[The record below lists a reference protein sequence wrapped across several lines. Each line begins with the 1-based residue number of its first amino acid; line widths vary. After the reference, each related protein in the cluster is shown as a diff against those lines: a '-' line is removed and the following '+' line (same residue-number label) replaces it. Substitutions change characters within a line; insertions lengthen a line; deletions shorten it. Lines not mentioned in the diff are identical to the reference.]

1 MYPIVLGCK
10 NTLVNLKK
18 IPLFM
23 RLFII
28 MFLFAVGVM
37 RAADSY
43 SQNVLLDI
51 EVQNQTIE
59 KVLGEIEK
67 QSEFTFFYND
77 KQINVNRLVSVTVT
91 KETIFKVLDKIFK
104 DTGISYSILDKS
116 IILSNRKA
124 NINVGLEN
132 KKINGTV
139 FDAKGEPIIGANVRV
154 KGSTL
159 GTITDLDGVFS
170 LDVPENAILEVSYIG
185 YESQTVHV
193 ADKTQFS
200 FILKEDTEVLE
211 DVVVIGYGS
220 VKKSNLTGAVASVKM
235 EEVPQ
240 TATTEVSNLLIGR
253 VPGLSIR
260 QNSAAP
266 DGDYKMVIRGSAST
280 NAENI
285 PLYVIDGFPGGDIN
299 AVNPND
305 IESIEVLKDAS
316 STSIYG
322 ARAANGVILVTTKRG
337 KQGKVNINFKANASF
352 QTMANPYD
360 MMDAKEY
367 MQMSNDFLL
376 KIGSIIIRFI
386 HMVMLIL
393 IR

>member
-116 IILSNRKA
+116 IILSNRKE

-235 EEVPQ
+235 EEVLQ

-393 IR
+393 IQ